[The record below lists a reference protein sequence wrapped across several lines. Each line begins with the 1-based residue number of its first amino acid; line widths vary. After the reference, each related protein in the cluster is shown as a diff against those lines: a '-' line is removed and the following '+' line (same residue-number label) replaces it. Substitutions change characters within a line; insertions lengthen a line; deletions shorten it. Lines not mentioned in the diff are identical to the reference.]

1 MENCSLSIE
10 VWGHRNRY
18 VDNHPKTPSNHH
30 HKVHRSRSRREE
42 RRETSSGDKKE
53 KRRNV
58 QRIEERSEEI
68 EENLQERFGN
78 LNFLENILFA
88 KIYRSK

>member
-18 VDNHPKTPSNHH
+18 VDNRPKTPSNHH
-30 HKVHRSRSRREE
+30 SRAHRSRSKREE
-42 RRETSSGDKKE
+42 RRETSGGGKE
-53 KRRNV
+53 KRRNA

-68 EENLQERFGN
+68 EENLQERFG
-78 LNFLENILFA
+78 I
-88 KIYRSK
+88 